1 MAKIKITFRI
11 DDNNHLYIETAK
23 IGIIIHNTNPISCSI
38 VKTKDTPAY
47 HLTNIIELH
56 ELLFMEDMKYKIQES
71 IERIEYSIKNNL
83 HSLICFAYVYI
94 YKEDFDYT
102 FKVLNQLKYLFGEL
116 PNEEKKKIR
125 LPLNDKKWVLE
136 NIHLA
141 YQSISEEMKCDKE
154 ILSDYVDIVSGR
166 GLVGIEEIPFKFLNN
181 EEFLK
186 ELRNKVIKYCN
197 GNQLRQTF
205 SLSAKL
211 LKHTKLFETFKD
223 LIVESNDN
231 IFFNIGGQK

>member
-23 IGIIIHNTNPISCSI
+23 IGITIYNTNPISCSI

-56 ELLFMEDMKYKIQES
+56 ELLFMEDMKYKIKES

-83 HSLICFAYVYI
+83 HRLISFVDIYV
-94 YKEDFDYT
+94 YKEDYNYI
-102 FKVLNQLKYLFGEL
+102 FKVLNQLKDLFGEL
-116 PNEEKKKIR
+116 PDEEKMKFRI
-125 LPLNDKKWVLE
+125 PLGDREWVLN
-136 NIHLA
+136 NICLA

-154 ILSDYVDIVSGR
+154 ILSDYVDIISKK
-166 GLVGIEEIPFKFLNN
+166 GLVGVEEIPFKFLND

-197 GNQLRQTF
+197 GNKFRQTF

-223 LIVESNDN
+223 LIVESNNN
-231 IFFNIGGQK
+231 IFFNIGG

>member
-11 DDNNHLYIETAK
+11 DKSSNSLYIETAK
-23 IGIIIHNTNPISCSI
+23 IGIIIHDTNPIECSI
-38 VKTKDTPAY
+38 VKTKDIPAY

-56 ELLFMEDMKYKIQES
+56 ELLFMEDMKYKIKES

-83 HSLICFAYVYI
+83 HRIISFVDIYV

-102 FKVLNQLKYLFGEL
+102 FKVLNQLKDLFGEL
-116 PNEEKKKIR
+116 SIEEKMKFR
-125 LPLNDKKWVLE
+125 VPLDDRRWVLK
-136 NIHLA
+136 NVCLA

-154 ILSDYVDIVSGR
+154 ILSYYVDIISEK
-166 GLVGIEEIPFKFLNN
+166 GLVGVEEIPFKFLND

-197 GNQLRQTF
+197 GNKLRQTF

-223 LIVESNDN
+223 LIVESNNN
-231 IFFNIGGQK
+231 IFFNIGG